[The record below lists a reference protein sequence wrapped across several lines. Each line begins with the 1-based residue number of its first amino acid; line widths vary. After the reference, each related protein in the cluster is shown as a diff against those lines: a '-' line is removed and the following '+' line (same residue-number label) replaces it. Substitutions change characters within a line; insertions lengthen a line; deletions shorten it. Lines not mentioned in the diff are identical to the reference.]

1 MNAKRLL
8 VTAAILI
15 FSSAV
20 FAHSFKKGDISIDHP
35 WTRATPAG
43 ATVGAGYLKITNN
56 GKEADKLTGGT
67 FDGAGTV
74 EIHEMKMT
82 GDNMTMRQLKDG
94 LEIKAG
100 ETVDFGPMSFHLMFL
115 GLKNPIAEGSDAKG
129 TLIFEKA
136 GAVDITYKVEPFG
149 ATESEDD
156 KH

>member
-1 MNAKRLL
+1 MNAARLIE
-8 VTAAILI
+8 TTAILI

-35 WTRATPAG
+35 WTRATPDG

-67 FDGAGTV
+67 FDGAETV
-74 EIHEMKMT
+74 EMHEMKMT
-82 GDNMTMRQLKDG
+82 GDTMIMRQLKDG

-100 ETVDFGPMSFHLMFL
+100 ETVEFAPMSFHLMFL
-115 GLKNPIAEGSDAKG
+115 GLKKSIAEGDDVKG

-136 GAVDITYKVEPFG
+136 GAVDVTYKVEPFG
-149 ATESEDD
+149 AMDSKDD